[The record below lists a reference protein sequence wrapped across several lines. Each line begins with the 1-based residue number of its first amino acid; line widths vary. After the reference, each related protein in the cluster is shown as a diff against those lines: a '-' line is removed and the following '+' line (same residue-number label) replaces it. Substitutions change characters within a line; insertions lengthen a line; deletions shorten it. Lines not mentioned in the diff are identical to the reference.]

1 MLNVV
6 QGLTTTEVN
15 VIIRKKIMDDAND
28 DQLVLSSFRV
38 VLEVNR
44 RGKQFYNNMRDI
56 VERTCRHTFHSKYR
70 NQSNDLKNQI
80 ICKLQEAFPEQ
91 WSMRH
96 VRLAIAKT
104 YNNKKVSLKM

>member
-1 MLNVV
+1 MLNIL

-15 VIIRKKIMDDAND
+15 VIIRKKFMDDAND

-56 VERTCRHTFHSKYR
+56 VERTYRHTFHLQLK
-70 NQSNDLKNQI
+70 NESNDSKNQV
-80 ICKLQEAFPEQ
+80 ICKLQEAFPKQ
-91 WSMRH
+91 WSMKP
-96 VRLAIAKT
+96 VRFAIEKE
-104 YNNKKVSLKM
+104 YNII